1 MIRTVIL
8 LAALPSM
15 MTQDMGGLLRFV
27 SCPVYRDTDAG
38 RKSGCW
44 LVSDPASGI
53 RYDVTAAPT
62 KPDWNHAVLVEGKI
76 AAEAGD
82 FCGGTVL
89 DPVRVSVLEDGCTRH
104 MLKAEGYKG
113 RKFALPERNVRPLY
127 QLRKRPDKPY
137 VEGRFTIPF
146 DYRSSFIT
154 YQIADYYL
162 DATINYALDIQPAR
176 IEISGVAQTKARSVS
191 GIKVVESNK
200 LAVQRADV
208 VRRALIL
215 RGISPTQIHI
225 VGEAQAP
232 FVPAAFDG
240 LPWPAARRVDILV
253 RPIRMNGRSADDMAR
268 SDR

>member
-1 MIRTVIL
+1 MIRTLLL
-8 LAALPSM
+8 LAALPSV
-15 MTQDMGGLLRFV
+15 TAQDMGGLLRFV

-76 AAEAGD
+76 AAQAGD

-89 DPVRVSVLEDGCTRH
+89 DPVRVSVLEDRCTRH
-104 MLKAEGYKG
+104 MLKAEGFKG

-127 QLRKRPDKPY
+127 QARKKPEKPF
-137 VEGRFTIPF
+137 VAGRFTIPF
-146 DYRSSFIT
+146 DYRSSFIS

-162 DATINYALDIQPAR
+162 DATINYALDTQPAR
-176 IEISGVAQTKARSVS
+176 IEITGVAQTKRQIVS
-191 GIKVVESNK
+191 GVDMIESTA
-200 LAVQRADV
+200 LARQRADV

-225 VGEAQAP
+225 LDKPRGP

-240 LPWPAARRVDILV
+240 LPWPAARRVDIV
-253 RPIRMNGRSADDMAR
+253 VQPIREGAQP
-268 SDR
+268 